1 MKRKHCLY
9 LIFTMFLMF
18 AMIYGC
24 ATTSL
29 KVPVT
34 KPAKVNLSGISKIA
48 IGEIRGPHSSDV
60 TDELTSK
67 LFQSGRFTILDR
79 QHLDNLLREHD
90 LQYSNLVDK
99 NSTVK
104 LGKLMGSAAL
114 IFGRVSQHDYKEE
127 TSSYDGTDSK
137 GNYYK
142 VYKRKGIATVALT
155 LQVTDLETG
164 SIIAVRNIKKTA
176 TQSTSAENER
186 APSID
191 QGPLLEKARSQA
203 IDEFMKDIA
212 PYTVYE
218 KVKLLTDD
226 NVPELAN
233 GVEMAK
239 VGSWADAIIV
249 FESAAESYPNSA
261 KSLYNLGV
269 ALELTDQ
276 FDRALECFDK
286 AYKLEANKLY
296 LLEKAACKRRQFEKK
311 RLLEQMQSSAL

>member
-1 MKRKHCLY
+1 MIRKSCTRLAT
-9 LIFTMFLMF
+9 LLVFALFL
-18 AMIYGC
+18 GC

-48 IGEIRGPHSSDV
+48 IGDIRGPSSADV
-60 TDELTSK
+60 SDELTSK
-67 LFQSGRFTILDR
+67 LFQSGRFTVLDR
-79 QHLDNLLREHD
+79 QHLNSLLKEHD

-114 IFGRVSQHDYKEE
+114 IFGRVSQHNYKEE
-127 TSSYDGTDSK
+127 TSSYDGKDSK

-142 VYKRKGIATVALT
+142 NYKRKGKATVALA

-164 SIIAVRNIKKTA
+164 SIIAVRNIQKIATKT
-176 TQSTSAENER
+176 TSASNER
-186 APSID
+186 APNID
-191 QGPLLEKARSQA
+191 QGPLLANARHQA
-203 IDEFMKDIA
+203 VDEFMKDIA

-226 NVPELAN
+226 SIPELAN

-239 VGSWADAIIV
+239 VGSWADAIEI
-249 FESAAESYPNSA
+249 FESASESFPNNA
-261 KSLYNLGV
+261 KPLYNLGV
-269 ALELTDQ
+269 ALELTDE
-276 FDRALECFDK
+276 FDRALECFDQ
-286 AYKLEANKLY
+286 AYKCEANKLY
-296 LLEKAACKRRQFEKK
+296 LLEKAACKRRKFEKK
-311 RLLEQMQSSAL
+311 KLIEQMKSSTI